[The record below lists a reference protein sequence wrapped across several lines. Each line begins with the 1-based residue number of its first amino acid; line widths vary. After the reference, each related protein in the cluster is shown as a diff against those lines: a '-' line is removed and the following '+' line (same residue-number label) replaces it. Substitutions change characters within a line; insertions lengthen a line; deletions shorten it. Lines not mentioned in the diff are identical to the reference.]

1 MVAVNGKIGKKY
13 DLWHKYFPREIG
25 ANSGLTNVYNRFLC
39 GLAHHLTHH
48 VNRPIIPA
56 YLGTSHVRC

>member
-39 GLAHHLTHH
+39 GLAHHLT
-48 VNRPIIPA
+48 VTLTAQLSRLI
-56 YLGTSHVRC
+56 